1 MTWRYRPWL
10 VDNVWAT
17 SQTELCSCHSQAFA
31 IDSCNFLIISYH
43 FWFLI
48 HCGVHKTCDDA
59 TPAQFAPH
67 ESVEKR
73 HVDDGQKI
81 DSLGIFWPVWPLRT
95 SRVKGHQGISASGH
109 QGKGILVDQATGC
122 WSART
127 RCTKM
132 AKDVWNC
139 QNTVCQGVAKSCKIS
154 RPCCSHWGHL
164 GTTITA
170 GFYGKTT
177 TRRGGQWIVFAS
189 CSKIH
194 KDHQTST
201 SHNFT

>member
-1 MTWRYRPWL
+1 MWWRYQRSL
-10 VDNVWAT
+10 HRM
-17 SQTELCSCHSQAFA
+17 SQSQ
-31 IDSCNFLIISYH
+31 
-43 FWFLI
+43 
-48 HCGVHKTCDDA
+48 
-59 TPAQFAPH
+59 
-67 ESVEKR
+67 R
-73 HVDDGQKI
+73 HVDGRQKI
-81 DSLGIFWPVWPLRT
+81 GLALACFGLAFTNEPGQR
-95 SRVKGHQGISASGH
+95 ASGH
-109 QGKGILVDQATGC
+109 QGKGILVDQATEC

-127 RCTKM
+127 LLELAAQKWRKIFGIVKIQCVI
-132 AKDVWNC
+132 A
-139 QNTVCQGVAKSCKIS
+139 CQGVAKSCKIS

-201 SHNFT
+201 SHSFT